1 MSNMKTTKRIT
12 VCFFLIALLVYV
24 SCKKEKGED
33 IVISTVN
40 TPTVLTPYQIPT
52 PPYFPQL
59 IIPTDNPLTLEG
71 IELGRRLY
79 YDTILSNTGQSCS
92 SCHSQSLGFSNET
105 VNSLPHI
112 NLGWNSSFLWNGEI
126 QGGLENAMMFE
137 VNVFFNTNVA
147 KLNNDPYYPALFR
160 KVYNVDIIS
169 SKEIAYS
176 LAQFI
181 RRLYSINSKFD
192 KYLRHETMLTLPEI
206 NGFVIYN
213 TEKGDCFHCHSLGLF
228 TDNSFHNIGLDSIY
242 TGINQGQFNI
252 TNNPNDRGKFK
263 SPTLR
268 NIELTAPY
276 MHDGRYTT
284 LEEVIEHYNS
294 MVKPSATLDPIL
306 TKSNHTFG
314 LQLTTQEINDLV
326 AFLKTLTDT
335 TFISDNAISSPF

>member
-1 MSNMKTTKRIT
+1 MARTPKNTLYL
-12 VCFFLIALLVYV
+12 FLMAFLLYI
-24 SCKKEKGED
+24 SCRKEKEEVVVVP
-33 IVISTVN
+33 I
-40 TPTVLTPYQIPT
+40 TPSVLTPYHINT
-52 PPYFPQL
+52 PSYFPKL
-59 IIPTDNPLTLEG
+59 IIPTDNPLTVEG

-92 SCHSQSLGFSNET
+92 SCHSQSLAFSNQT

-112 NLGWNSSFLWNGEI
+112 NLGWNSAFLWNGEI

-137 VNVFFNTNVA
+137 VNDFFNTDVA
-147 KLNNDPYYPALFR
+147 KLNNDPYYPALFK
-160 KVYNVDIIS
+160 KVYNVDNIS

-181 RRLYSINSKFD
+181 RRLYSTNSKFD
-192 KYLRHETMLTLPEI
+192 KYLRHETMITPSEM
-206 NGFVIYN
+206 NGFIIYN

-228 TDNSFHNIGLDSIY
+228 TDNSFHNIGLDSIF
-242 TGINQGQFNI
+242 TGVNQGQFNV
-252 TNNPNDRGKFK
+252 TNNANDKGKFK

-294 MVKPSATLDPIL
+294 MVKVSATLDPIL
-306 TKSNHTFG
+306 TKPNHTFG
-314 LQLTTQEINDLV
+314 LQLSEQEKMDLV

-335 TFISDNAISSPF
+335 TFVYDNAISNPF